1 VPTALDN
8 GRRSPKKLLRAV
20 AARRSGGSL
29 TEDLPTFDE
38 FVDEL
43 RRRLG
48 AADALKP
55 SELHD
60 FHELMSD
67 YAGTVGE
74 NWYSDAFDELELR
87 DT

>member
-1 VPTALDN
+1 MPTHIDN
-8 GRRSPKKLLRAV
+8 GRRSGAPALSRRS
-20 AARRSGGSL
+20 AARAEAM

-60 FHELMSD
+60 FHVDERLRRHGRRELVL
-67 YAGTVGE
+67 GC
-74 NWYSDAFDELELR
+74 LR
-87 DT
+87 